1 MFYIYNTCISNASH
15 LKSQYMKPGK
25 NFILAIIL
33 SVTFLSF
40 ANTLSSD
47 FTNMDDDRYVIL
59 NPRIRDLS
67 ASGIAAIF
75 SSMDLNLYTPLTTL
89 SFAVDY
95 ALWGLNPAGY
105 HAVNLILHLLNTWL
119 VFLFCARLSRS
130 VITAGIAACLFGV
143 HPVHVESVAW
153 IAERKDLLFT
163 IFAMSSLLLYD
174 NYRQYPKKR
183 LVQTAG
189 VFMFLCSLLAKPQ
202 AAALPAVLLLM
213 DYFRDIPF
221 CLRRS
226 LVRIWP
232 FAALTVILCGLTLYF
247 SIVSYDPG
255 VYAYAN
261 TSVYAWWN
269 RPFLVTYGI
278 CFYIVKLIWP
288 FNLTAIYAC
297 PPEAK
302 GMLPLVY
309 YLSAFGIAGLSWA
322 AWRLWK
328 RKNDFVFG
336 AFFFLL
342 MLLPVVQIIPF
353 GQVVV
358 AERYAYLSS
367 VGLFLI
373 AGQLVAGKIREQSA
387 SRYPW
392 GMAVMFVMLGLAWLT
407 HERNKVWANSET
419 LCTDIIAKNPRI
431 ALAYNNRG
439 VARSQREDYAG
450 AGRDYDEAIRLEPRY
465 VQAFF
470 NRGVLRGQTRNVT
483 GALSDYN
490 IALALDPYYAE
501 AYCNRGFLLD
511 TQGDA
516 EHALRDFT
524 DAIRLK
530 PEFEAAFAARGVIRA
545 ERGQYDQALA
555 DLKCA
560 LQLNPTNAV
569 AYFNLGKVYLALSN
583 SAAARLCMENAY
595 SLGLRPEQNAP
606 AKHSL
611 SP

>member
-1 MFYIYNTCISNASH
+1 
-15 LKSQYMKPGK
+15 MKPGK
-25 NFILAIIL
+25 NIILVIILAL
-33 SVTFLSF
+33 TFLSF
-40 ANTLSSD
+40 FNTLSCD
-47 FTNMDDDRYVIL
+47 FTNSDEEKYIIL
-59 NPRIRDLS
+59 NPAIKDLS
-67 ASGIAAIF
+67 LSGIIGIF

-95 ALWGLNPAGY
+95 ALWRLNPAGY
-105 HAVNLILHLLNTWL
+105 HAVNLFLHLLNTWL
-119 VFLFCARLSRS
+119 VFGFCRRWSRS
-130 VITAGIAACLFGV
+130 NITAGIAACLFGV

-163 IFAMSSLLLYD
+163 MFAMSSLLLYD
-174 NYRQYPKKR
+174 HYRQYPKKR
-183 LVQTAG
+183 LVQAAG
-189 VFMFLCSLLAKPQ
+189 IFMFLCSLLAKPQ

-221 CLRRS
+221 CFRRS

-232 FAALTVILCGLTLYF
+232 FAALTVIVCGLTLYF

-278 CFYIVKLIWP
+278 CFYIVKLLWP
-288 FNLTAIYAC
+288 FSLTAIYAC
-297 PPEAK
+297 PPEVE

-309 YLSAFGIAGLSWA
+309 YLSTFGIAGLFWA
-322 AWRLWK
+322 TWRLWK

-342 MLLPVVQIIPF
+342 MLLPVIQIIPF

-373 AGQLVAGKIREQSA
+373 AGQVVAGKIREQPA
-387 SRYPW
+387 SRYLW
-392 GMAVMFVMLGLAWLT
+392 GMAVIFVMLGLAWLT
-407 HERNKVWANSET
+407 CERNKVWANSET
-419 LCTDIIAKNPRI
+419 LYTDIIAKNPHI

-439 VARSQREDYAG
+439 VARSQRGDYEG

-465 VQAFF
+465 AGAFF
-470 NRGVLRGQTRNVT
+470 NRGVLRGQTQNIT
-483 GALSDYN
+483 GALSDYGTA
-490 IALALDPYYAE
+490 ILLDPRYAAAYY
-501 AYCNRGFLLD
+501 NRGLLFD
-511 TQGDA
+511 AQGDTNR
-516 EHALRDFT
+516 ALHDYT
-524 DAIRLK
+524 DAISLDPK
-530 PEFEAAFAARGVIRA
+530 LGWAFAARGVIMA
-545 ERGQYDQALA
+545 ERGQYDRALA

-569 AYFNLGKVYLALSN
+569 AYFNMGKVYLALSN
-583 SAAARLCMENAY
+583 SAAARLCIENAY
-595 SLGLRPEQNAP
+595 SLGLRPEQNAST
-606 AKHSL
+606 KHSL